1 MLSEKKGVF
10 LRGEEKAQE
19 KKKKKKKEIKRKKS
33 DARARLW
40 TVLVMIAEL
49 LCAVRSQNSGP

>member
-10 LRGEEKAQE
+10 LRGEEKAPE
-19 KKKKKKKEIKRKKS
+19 KKKKKKEIKRKNS

-49 LCAVRSQNSGP
+49 LCAVRSQSSGP

>member
-1 MLSEKKGVF
+1 M